1 MMEHLIDS
9 MIEHFREH
17 YQVELFGFAAAA
29 AALYGTYVRTI
40 IPLRVAAI
48 VANAFAL
55 IYSASKGTYPTFVL
69 NMVLLPLNVIRLR
82 SMWRLVH
89 EVDAATNDD
98 LNVEW
103 LRPYMNPRN
112 FRAGEFLMRQGEIA
126 NEAFYI
132 SAGEVELVEI
142 EKTLGPGTLIG
153 EIGLFTPGN
162 RRTMSVRCRTDVH
175 TAVIT
180 YDQFK
185 ELYFQNPQFGFSL
198 LRLIVARLQGNAE
211 LSRQAKL
218 S

>member
-1 MMEHLIDS
+1 MEHFILGLI
-9 MIEHFREH
+9 ENFRDH
-17 YQVELFGFAAAA
+17 YVLEFFGFAAAA

-40 IPLRVAAI
+40 IPLRIAAI

-55 IYSASKGTYPTFVL
+55 LYSASKGTYPTFLL
-69 NMVLLPLNVIRLR
+69 NAVLLPLNMVRLR

-89 EVDAATNDD
+89 EVEAATESD
-98 LNVEW
+98 LNAEW
-103 LRPYMNPRN
+103 LRPFMQPRN
-112 FRAGEFLMRQGEIA
+112 FHAGAFLMRQGEVA
-126 NEAFYI
+126 TEAFYI
-132 SAGEVELVEI
+132 VAGDVELVEI
-142 EKTLGPGTLIG
+142 EKSVGPGTLIG

-162 RRTMSVRCRTDVH
+162 RRTMSVRCKTEVH

-185 ELYFQNPQFGFSL
+185 ELYFQNPQFGFAL

>member
-1 MMEHLIDS
+1 MEHFLDGMID
-9 MIEHFREH
+9 HFKQH
-17 YQVELFGFAAAA
+17 YVVELFGFAAAA

-55 IYSASKGTYPTFVL
+55 LYSIGKGTYPTFLL
-69 NMVLLPLNVIRLR
+69 NVVLLPLNFVRLR

-89 EVDAATNDD
+89 EVDAASTGD

-103 LRPYMNPRN
+103 LRPYMRPRN
-112 FRAGEFLMRQGEIA
+112 FAAGEFLIRQGEVA
-126 NEAFYI
+126 TEAFYI
-132 SAGEVELVEI
+132 VAGEVTLVEI
-142 EKTLGPGTLIG
+142 DKTLGPGTLVG
-153 EIGLFTPGN
+153 EIGLFAPGN
-162 RRTMSVRCRTDVH
+162 LRTMSVRCKTEVH

-211 LSRQAKL
+211 VSRQGKL